1 MSVQYRDYYETLG
14 VPKTASQDEI
24 KKAFKK
30 LARQYH
36 PDVAKDQPD
45 AEERFKAVNEAYEVL
60 GDPEKRKKY
69 DTLGPNWQQGQDFG
83 GFSGFPGGEGG
94 YEYHFGG
101 STGFSD
107 FFESLFGARGGA
119 DPFSAFGGGPRGAR
133 RPRANQ
139 VYAGEDIEAD
149 LLVRIEEILHGSTR
163 EVRLARPGAEGRPG
177 KESTIR
183 VKIPK
188 GVAEGQRIRCA
199 GLGRPGHN
207 GGPDGDLYLRVRLE
221 RHPLYRVSGRDLE
234 SDLALAPW
242 EFVLGTSVTVPT
254 PHGEVKM
261 SVKPGSQA
269 GTKMRL
275 RGKGLPSGQDGHGD
289 LYVSLVAEF
298 PDALSDE
305 ERELWMA
312 LAEKSRFRPRP

>member
-1 MSVQYRDYYETLG
+1 MSVKYRDYYETLG
-14 VPKTASQDEI
+14 VSKTASQEEI

-45 AEERFKAVNEAYEVL
+45 AEEHFKAVNEAYEVL

-83 GFSGFPGGEGG
+83 GFSGYPGGEGG
-94 YEYHFGG
+94 YEFHFGG

-107 FFESLFGARGGA
+107 FFESLFGSRGGA
-119 DPFSAFGGGPRGAR
+119 DPYAAFGGAGGAR
-133 RPRANQ
+133 RRATQ
-139 VYAGEDIEAD
+139 AYAGEDIEAD

-163 EVRLARPGAEGRPG
+163 EVRLARPGADGRPG

-188 GVAEGQRIRCA
+188 GVAAGQRIRCA
-199 GLGRPGHN
+199 GLGYPGHN

-221 RHPLYRVSGRDLE
+221 RHPLYRASGRDLE
-234 SDLALAPW
+234 SELALAPW
-242 EFVLGTSVTVPT
+242 EFVLGASVTAPT

-261 SVKPGSQA
+261 SVKAGAQPG
-269 GTKMRL
+269 TRMRL

-289 LYVSLVAEF
+289 LYVTLVAEF
-298 PDALSDE
+298 PESLSDG
-305 ERELWMA
+305 ERDLWQR
-312 LAEKSRFRPRP
+312 LAEVSGFRPRP

>member
-1 MSVQYRDYYETLG
+1 MPVTYRDYYDTLG
-14 VPKTASQDEI
+14 VSKTASQDEI

-45 AEERFKAVNEAYEVL
+45 AEDHFKAVNEAYEVL

-83 GFSGFPGGEGG
+83 AYGGHPGGD
-94 YEYHFGG
+94 YEFHFGG

-107 FFESLFGARGGA
+107 FFESLFGSAGGA
-119 DPFSAFGGGPRGAR
+119 DPFSAFGGGRGGRPNRAR
-133 RPRANQ
+133 
-139 VYAGEDIEAD
+139 GGGDIEAD
-149 LLVRIEEILHGSTR
+149 LLVRLEEILHGATR
-163 EVRLARPGAEGRPG
+163 ELRLARPAADGSPG
-177 KESTIR
+177 KETTIR

-199 GLGRPGHN
+199 GLGYPGRG

-221 RHPLYRVSGRDLE
+221 RHPLYRIVGRDLE
-234 SDLALAPW
+234 TDLVLAPSD
-242 EFVLGTSVTVPT
+242 FVLGTSATVPT

-261 SVKPGSQA
+261 AIKPGTQA

-275 RGKGLPSGQDGHGD
+275 RGKGLPGGPDGHGN
-289 LYVSLVAEF
+289 LYVILVVEF
-298 PDALSDE
+298 PESLSEE
-305 ERELWMA
+305 ERQLWEA
-312 LAEKSRFRPRP
+312 IAEKARGRSRN